1 MGFFDTALG
10 FVLHA
15 AGLIGIA
22 FTLPMLDGPTAA
34 LLKLA
39 TDMFMGG

>member
-1 MGFFDTALG
+1 MNAFAIGFPLTIT
-10 FVLHA
+10 

-22 FTLPMLDGPTAA
+22 ATLPMLDGPVVA

-39 TDMFMGG
+39 TDIFTGG